1 MGRECDESL
10 IWTLTN
16 TRGYTDKSDTI
27 RERSYKA
34 FERCEKAVNKDREVS
49 STMAKVLLK
58 FPIAI
63 LAILLANGAMQA
75 LAKCRY
81 TSDYNDFDGDG
92 DSDGGDL
99 TCLYPWSKDGND
111 LPAEPRTSFYSDLNN
126 CLRVLS
132 NKCSRQNYNYIFHKK
147 KISKD
152 CCRKLVEMGR
162 ECDESLIWTLSNT
175 RAYTDKS
182 DTIRGRS
189 YKAFERCEKAVN
201 GDRGW

>member
-1 MGRECDESL
+1 MGSNVDKGKQCIHPLPYGSL
-10 IWTLTN
+10 LDNGKGPSQIPHHHLGHITCQWALQTLA
-16 TRGYTDKSDTI
+16 R
-27 RERSYKA
+27 
-34 FERCEKAVNKDREVS
+34 
-49 STMAKVLLK
+49 
-58 FPIAI
+58 
-63 LAILLANGAMQA
+63 
-75 LAKCRY
+75 CRY

-111 LPAEPRTSFYSDLNN
+111 LHAEPRTSFYSDLNN

-147 KISKD
+147 KIGKD

-162 ECDESLIWTLSNT
+162 ECDESLIWTLTNT
-175 RAYTDKS
+175 RGYTDKS
-182 DTIRGRS
+182 NTIRERS

-201 GDRGW
+201 RDRGW

>member
-1 MGRECDESL
+1 MG
-10 IWTLTN
+10 
-16 TRGYTDKSDTI
+16 
-27 RERSYKA
+27 
-34 FERCEKAVNKDREVS
+34 
-49 STMAKVLLK
+49 KVLLK

-75 LAKCRY
+75 LARCRD
-81 TSDYNDFDGDG
+81 TSYYNDFDGNGNGYGDG
-92 DSDGGDL
+92 DDDL
-99 TCLYPWSKDGND
+99 TCVYPWSKDGND

-162 ECDESLIWTLSNT
+162 ECGESLIWTLSNT
-175 RAYTDKS
+175 RGYADKS
-182 DTIRGRS
+182 DTIRERS
-189 YKAFERCEKAVN
+189 YKAFERCEKSVSR
-201 GDRGW
+201 DRG

>member
-1 MGRECDESL
+1 
-10 IWTLTN
+10 
-16 TRGYTDKSDTI
+16 
-27 RERSYKA
+27 
-34 FERCEKAVNKDREVS
+34 
-49 STMAKVLLK
+49 MAKVLLK

-63 LAILLANGAMQA
+63 LAILLANGAMQG
-75 LAKCRY
+75 LARCRY

-99 TCLYPWSKDGND
+99 TCMYPWSKDGND

-162 ECDESLIWTLSNT
+162 ECNESLIWTLSNT
-175 RAYTDKS
+175 RGYTDKS
-182 DTIRGRS
+182 DTIRERS

-201 GDRGW
+201 KDRGWWLFGLWLHEGYVAFLPLAP

>member
-1 MGRECDESL
+1 
-10 IWTLTN
+10 
-16 TRGYTDKSDTI
+16 
-27 RERSYKA
+27 
-34 FERCEKAVNKDREVS
+34 
-49 STMAKVLLK
+49 MAKVLLK

-92 DSDGGDL
+92 NSDGGDL

-182 DTIRGRS
+182 DTIRERS

-201 GDRGW
+201 RDRESTSEDKAATAATPVTVLPCNK